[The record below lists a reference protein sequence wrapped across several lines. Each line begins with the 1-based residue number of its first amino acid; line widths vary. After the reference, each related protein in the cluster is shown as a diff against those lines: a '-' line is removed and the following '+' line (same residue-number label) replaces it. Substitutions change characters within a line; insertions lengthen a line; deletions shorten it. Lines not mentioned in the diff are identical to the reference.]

1 MKLIDTHCHLTFEG
15 LIENVEAVIGRS
27 IEAGVTAWINVG
39 TELIENRRVIEVAD
53 RFDNLYAALGIHP
66 HEAKNVT
73 ADTFDE
79 LQQLAKASKVV
90 AIGET
95 GLDYYYDHSPHADQA
110 RVFAEHLRIAKQL
123 NMPVIIHSREAFEP
137 TIDILDRHGKGLK
150 VVFHCFTG
158 SAEQARLV
166 IRKGWHISFTGV
178 VTFKNANALRAAAK
192 EVPLQRLMLETD
204 CPYMSPEPMRNRKI
218 NEPALMV
225 HTAKLLA
232 DLKHLDLEDFTEVVT
247 ETSKNF
253 FSLPKP

>member
-27 IEAGVTAWINVG
+27 IDAGVTAWITVG
-39 TELIENRRVIEVAD
+39 TEPVENHRVLKIAG
-53 RFDNLYAALGIHP
+53 RFDNMYAALGIHP

-79 LQQLAKASKVV
+79 LQQMSKGPKVV

-123 NMPVIIHSREAFEP
+123 NLPVIIHSREAFEA
-137 TIDILDRHGKGLK
+137 TIDILDRHAKGLK

-158 SAEQARLV
+158 TAEQAKLV
-166 IRKGWHISFTGV
+166 ISKGWHISFTGV
-178 VTFKNANALRAAAK
+178 VTFKNTNDLRAAAG
-192 EVPLQRLMLETD
+192 EVPLQRMMLETD
-204 CPYMSPEPMRNRKI
+204 CPYMSPEPVRNRKI

-232 DLKHLDLEDFTEVVT
+232 DLKCLDFEDFAEVVT
-247 ETSKNF
+247 STSKNF
-253 FSLPKP
+253 FNLPKT